1 MSGSRNLRA
10 WARVLLLKLPSGLL
24 TISLLIQ
31 FFIAGMS
38 SVTNPDWWAY
48 HKLWVGIFQWLVL
61 PLPVFAWLC
70 GKPRGRRVVVASLPI
85 LQIAL
90 QYVLVHRAL
99 DGRLPIG
106 VGLHAVNAALMLLVT
121 IALTLGW
128 PEDMKPSGDRQ

>member
-1 MSGSRNLRA
+1 MSGSRHLRA
-10 WARVLLLKLPSGLL
+10 WARVLLKFLSGLL

-48 HKLWVGIFQWLVL
+48 HKVWVGIFQWLVL

-90 QYVLVHRAL
+90 QYILVHRAL

-106 VGLHAVNAALMLLVT
+106 VGLHAVNAALMLLVAM
-121 IALTLGW
+121 ALTLGW
-128 PEDMKPSGDRQ
+128 PENRKPSGDRHW

>member
-1 MSGSRNLRA
+1 MSGSQNA
-10 WARVLLLKLPSGLL
+10 QTWAPVLLKLLSGLL

-70 GKPRGRRVVVASLPI
+70 GKPRGRRAVAASLPI

-99 DGRLPIG
+99 EGRLPIG
-106 VGLHAVNAALMLLVT
+106 VGLHAVNAALMLLVA
-121 IALTLGW
+121 IALALGW
-128 PEDMKPSGDRQ
+128 PGNKKPSGDRHW